1 MIGEPIYQKELENR
15 AKQIV
20 KNYAVGRLIVAGDN
34 RYLSGD
40 LLDLLSFLL
49 ETVPKKKRNKLIT
62 RSPKRSG
69 LLPAPSMRP
78 ARPIS
83 TGTPARCCAI
93 PISPGTRNCNSLFM
107 TPTGR
112 KRNSGMTTSAT

>member
-1 MIGEPIYQKELENR
+1 MKKNPLMIGEPIYQKELENR

-49 ETVPKKKRNKLIT
+49 ETVPKKKRNKAYYEVTETL
-62 RSPKRSG
+62 RF
-69 LLPAPSMRP
+69 A
-78 ARPIS
+78 
-83 TGTPARCCAI
+83 
-93 PISPGTRNCNSLFM
+93 
-107 TPTGR
+107 
-112 KRNSGMTTSAT
+112 TSAFYAPGAAYQHAI